1 MVFILV
7 IAKILILFSGILFTG
22 LFVERLILQKYDANL
37 FVSFLIGISI
47 IYCIA
52 LFGIHLPNI
61 VIFIYAVN
69 LIGFYKYYKI
79 IFKIR
84 INKYI
89 LIISLPVLI
98 AICFQMIWY
107 WDAAV
112 MWFFHAK
119 VIAYAHEFSIGLYK
133 QAPYPPHIGYPKLIP
148 ILAALVS
155 EITGVY
161 NEALPKTA
169 LAFLM
174 FGIILGFNEV
184 KYFNNKEKM

>member
-1 MVFILV
+1 MAL
-7 IAKILILFSGILFTG
+7 LG
-22 LFVERLILQKYDANL
+22 LKLSNI
-37 FVSFLIGISI
+37 I
-47 IYCIA
+47 IY
-52 LFGIHLPNI
+52 
-61 VIFIYAVN
+61 IYAVN

-84 INKYI
+84 INKHI
-89 LIISLPVLI
+89 FIISLPVI
-98 AICFQMIWY
+98 IVICFQMIWY

-119 VIAYAHEFSIGLYK
+119 VIANAHEFGNWIYS
-133 QAPYPPHIGYPKLIP
+133 YPTPPFPNYPKLLP
-148 ILAALVS
+148 IMAALVS

-174 FGIILGFNEV
+174 FGIILGLNEV
-184 KYFNNKEKM
+184 KYFNNKEKIFI